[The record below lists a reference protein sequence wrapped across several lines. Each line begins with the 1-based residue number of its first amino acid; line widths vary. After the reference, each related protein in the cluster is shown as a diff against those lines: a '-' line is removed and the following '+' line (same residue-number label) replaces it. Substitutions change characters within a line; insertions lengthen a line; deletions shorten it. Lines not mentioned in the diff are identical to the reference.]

1 VPKGFVDYELDL
13 AFLAAFREESESRPS
28 RRILR
33 SSDATQRKVP
43 QCPGRL
49 TPNDNCRIMVKG
61 VSLKE
66 PVMTDSPSSNP
77 AVLFLTDLVS
87 SDRGSRVWS
96 GLSEGFLAESRL
108 LEYAA
113 SVEYH
118 FSSEQWQSA
127 VADVVKEHF
136 GPRRHEEIIRLL
148 QEPTSKH
155 RENLREWVFEVVD
168 YEGDPAWTPEE
179 DYQHRVE
186 HILPQL
192 VADSGYEADGLTD
205 LQMAGQGWGVMPFGL
220 STDGPGTRTLISWT
234 EISDVLNRIL

>member
-1 VPKGFVDYELDL
+1 
-13 AFLAAFREESESRPS
+13 
-28 RRILR
+28 
-33 SSDATQRKVP
+33 
-43 QCPGRL
+43 
-49 TPNDNCRIMVKG
+49 
-61 VSLKE
+61 
-66 PVMTDSPSSNP
+66 
-77 AVLFLTDLVS
+77 
-87 SDRGSRVWS
+87 
-96 GLSEGFLAESRL
+96 L

-118 FSSEQWQSA
+118 FSSKQWQSA

-148 QEPTSKH
+148 QEPISKH

-192 VADSGYEADGLTD
+192 VADNGHEADGLTD
-205 LQMAGQGWGVMPFGL
+205 LQMAGKGWSLGPFGL
-220 STDGPGTRTLISWT
+220 HPEEPGTGMGINWT